1 MADISI
7 DHVMK
12 QQTVHEVRYLEHDL
26 GKMWLLPIRCK
37 WMQGTFTR
45 FSRVNQHK
53 DFFRSHFQVAF
64 VVHLGLVA
72 QKINKIK
79 LSTIIFDVGIVD
91 WYPFSRK
98 RAHSGKQKG
107 HWMQCLCILR
117 KPKQPLHSQ
126 VWAWITIYVCMYF
139 CLYVCMFVCMY
150 AWIYVF
156 MHVCMFVRMY
166 VCTYLY
172 IFACMYVCMHGCMY
186 VCVYVCMYVNKSIY
200 IYGCACDFSGHIWT
214 CWIFHGA
221 YRRFFL
227 AGGTTLDEKHFPSGR
242 EGSKGISIPRMAG
255 RWPGPTGRIFPVC
268 FKGSHWNRLSKWG
281 WSPKLLNLVVCW
293 PPAEVEGDLW

>member
-1 MADISI
+1 MN
-7 DHVMK
+7 
-12 QQTVHEVRYLEHDL
+12 EGYLHKIL
-26 GKMWLLPIRCK
+26 TSKPT
-37 WMQGTFTR
+37 QGL
-45 FSRVNQHK
+45 
-53 DFFRSHFQVAF
+53 FQVALSGRIRCSPWF
-64 VVHLGLVA
+64 GCP
-72 QKINKIK
+72 KINKIK
-79 LSTIIFDVGIVD
+79 LCTIIFDVGIVD

-172 IFACMYVCMHGCMY
+172 MYACMHVCMYVCTY
-186 VCVYVCMYVNKSIY
+186 IY
-200 IYGCACDFSGHIWT
+200 IHMGVRVIFRAIYGHVGF
-214 CWIFHGA
+214 FMEP
-221 YRRFFL
+221 YRRFFFF
-227 AGGTTLDEKHFPSGR
+227 GGTTLDEKHFPSGR
-242 EGSKGISIPRMAG
+242 EGSKGISIPRVAG
-255 RWPGPTGRIFPVC
+255 RWPGPGRIFPV
-268 FKGSHWNRLSKWG
+268 WNRLSRWG
-281 WSPKLLNLVVCW
+281 WSPKLLNLVVCL
-293 PPAEVEGDLW
+293 PPAEGDLW

>member
-1 MADISI
+1 MNAG
-7 DHVMK
+7 
-12 QQTVHEVRYLEHDL
+12 YLHKIL
-26 GKMWLLPIRCK
+26 TSKPT
-37 WMQGTFTR
+37 QGL
-45 FSRVNQHK
+45 
-53 DFFRSHFQVAF
+53 FQVALSGRIRCSPWF
-64 VVHLGLVA
+64 GCP
-72 QKINKIK
+72 KINKIK

-172 IFACMYVCMHGCMY
+172 IFACMYVCMDVCM
-186 VCVYVCMYVNKSIY
+186 YVCMYV
-200 IYGCACDFSGHIWT
+200 C
-214 CWIFHGA
+214 
-221 YRRFFL
+221 
-227 AGGTTLDEKHFPSGR
+227 
-242 EGSKGISIPRMAG
+242 M
-255 RWPGPTGRIFPVC
+255 
-268 FKGSHWNRLSKWG
+268 
-281 WSPKLLNLVVCW
+281 
-293 PPAEVEGDLW
+293 